1 MKSNYFI
8 LYFKILILSPIILL
22 FFIFRIFFDIKI
34 GKIQSSLFGHLLI
47 PIELYLCEKNEKFNK
62 NKYVIWFHEKEVV
75 NKFIL
80 NKWKKKLIV
89 FPRFILEPLYVF
101 FQIINSRSNLIY
113 SIIEKDSSGNDSV
126 KPGRKLDIYGLL
138 KKYPPFL
145 KFTKKEE
152 AQFFYKLNEI
162 GVSKKSKIVC
172 FHARSRF
179 FRNENYEASR
189 NSDVNKQ
196 LKGLKILADK
206 GYKCLRLGK
215 NEKIKLNFTNQNI
228 IDYSFT
234 NIRDD
239 GLDFFIV
246 SKCDF
251 FISASSGIAEMA
263 TLMRKKKLLLD
274 FIHFDDMRSYNL
286 DTIPIILPKKILNRE
301 TSEFINY
308 SNIFE
313 IPWVEINNLN
323 INKSEKYD
331 LVDNSEDEITNSII
345 NMYKYINNNLDLK
358 KERNNQEKFW
368 IRVNNRYRINSQN
381 TIICPTFFDQN
392 KKILID

>member
-1 MKSNYFI
+1 M
-8 LYFKILILSPIILL
+8 
-22 FFIFRIFFDIKI
+22 
-34 GKIQSSLFGHLLI
+34 
-47 PIELYLCEKNEKFNK
+47 E
-62 NKYVIWFHEKEVV
+62 
-75 NKFIL
+75 
-80 NKWKKKLIV
+80 KKLIV

-162 GVSKKSKIVC
+162 GVSKKKQDSL

-215 NEKIKLNFTNQNI
+215 NEKKLN
-228 IDYSFT
+228 
-234 NIRDD
+234 
-239 GLDFFIV
+239 
-246 SKCDF
+246 
-251 FISASSGIAEMA
+251 
-263 TLMRKKKLLLD
+263 
-274 FIHFDDMRSYNL
+274 
-286 DTIPIILPKKILNRE
+286 
-301 TSEFINY
+301 
-308 SNIFE
+308 
-313 IPWVEINNLN
+313 
-323 INKSEKYD
+323 
-331 LVDNSEDEITNSII
+331 
-345 NMYKYINNNLDLK
+345 
-358 KERNNQEKFW
+358 
-368 IRVNNRYRINSQN
+368 
-381 TIICPTFFDQN
+381 
-392 KKILID
+392 

>member
-1 MKSNYFI
+1 
-8 LYFKILILSPIILL
+8 
-22 FFIFRIFFDIKI
+22 
-34 GKIQSSLFGHLLI
+34 
-47 PIELYLCEKNEKFNK
+47 
-62 NKYVIWFHEKEVV
+62 
-75 NKFIL
+75 
-80 NKWKKKLIV
+80 
-89 FPRFILEPLYVF
+89 
-101 FQIINSRSNLIY
+101 
-113 SIIEKDSSGNDSV
+113 
-126 KPGRKLDIYGLL
+126 
-138 KKYPPFL
+138 
-145 KFTKKEE
+145 
-152 AQFFYKLNEI
+152 
-162 GVSKKSKIVC
+162 
-172 FHARSRF
+172 
-179 FRNENYEASR
+179 
-189 NSDVNKQ
+189 
-196 LKGLKILADK
+196 
-206 GYKCLRLGK
+206 
-215 NEKIKLNFTNQNI
+215 
-228 IDYSFT
+228 
-234 NIRDD
+234 
-239 GLDFFIV
+239 
-246 SKCDF
+246 
-251 FISASSGIAEMA
+251 MA

-274 FIHFDDMRSYNL
+274 FIHFDDMRSHNL